1 VLNLNADKGG
11 YDTVLLD
18 SVQGET
24 AGRLNFR
31 IFQACEKTLERQLPA
46 KK

>member
-11 YDTVLLD
+11 YDTVLPD
-18 SVQGET
+18 SVQDET
-24 AGRLNFR
+24 AGRLKFR
-31 IFQACEKTLERQLPA
+31 NFQACEKTLERQLPA